1 MLWHELT
8 IHTTEEA
15 QEMISALLH
24 EAGAGGV
31 SIEESGT
38 LNKARDTRYGELYD
52 EPLNDIPEGEAVIKG
67 YFTEGSPMDGICAE
81 LTPRIEEL
89 REFGIDPGKAEISW
103 KTVDEEDWAHAWKQ
117 YFKPLRVSERLT
129 IKPVWEE
136 YAPASPEEKII
147 ELDPGMAFGTG
158 THPTTALCLRAL
170 EKAISGGEEVIDVGT
185 GSGILAVGAMLLG
198 ARSVL
203 ALDLD
208 PVAVQSAVENVQLNG
223 LSDVIT
229 VKESDLLSLLGGEGA
244 AETPAGAMWPS
255 ARPAQRPDGD
265 GPADEA
271 AGKDAPI
278 LSGADGGS
286 RRDEDAG
293 KAAGSG
299 TTPGGLGV
307 TLPVQIVVANILAEI
322 IVLFTDDVYRA
333 LQPGGIYI
341 TSGIYKDKEELVR
354 RALLASGFEIREV
367 TKEEDW
373 VAFTA
378 GKR

>member
-8 IHTTEEA
+8 IHTREEA
-15 QEMISALLH
+15 QDMIANLLY

-38 LNKARDTRYGELYD
+38 LNKTRDTRYGELYD

-67 YFTEGSPMDGICAE
+67 YYADTVAMEALILE
-81 LTPRIEEL
+81 LAPQVEEL
-89 REFGIDPGKAEISW
+89 RQYGIDPGKALISW
-103 KTVDEEDWAHAWKQ
+103 KTVDEEEWAHAWKQ

-129 IKPVWEE
+129 IKPTWEE
-136 YAPASPEEKII
+136 YTPESADERII

-170 EKAISGGEEVIDVGT
+170 EKHISGGEEVIDVGT
-185 GSGILAVGAMLLG
+185 GSGILAVGAVLLG
-198 ARSVL
+198 ARAVL

-208 PVAVQSAVENVQLNG
+208 PVAVTSARENVALNR
-223 LSDVIT
+223 LESAIM

-244 AETPAGAMWPS
+244 ADTPAGEMWPS
-255 ARPAQRPDGD
+255 ARPGF
-265 GPADEA
+265 A
-271 AGKDAPI
+271 AEEETP
-278 LSGADGGS
+278 S
-286 RRDEDAG
+286 
-293 KAAGSG
+293 AAMGSG
-299 TTPGGLGV
+299 IGV
-307 TLPVQIVVANILAEI
+307 TLPVKLIVANILAEI

-341 TSGIYKDKEELVR
+341 TSGIYKDKEELVAG
-354 RALLASGFEIREV
+354 ALQQSGFEIMEISR
-367 TKEEDW
+367 EEDW

>member
-8 IHTTEEA
+8 VHTTEEA
-15 QEMISALLH
+15 QEMISNFLY

-38 LNKARDTRYGELYD
+38 LAKQRDTRYGELYD

-67 YFTEGSPMDGICAE
+67 YYAE
-81 LTPRIEEL
+81 AVLMEDVMKELAPRIEEL
-89 REFGIDPGKAEISW
+89 HQYGIDPGKGQLSW
-103 KTVDEEDWAHAWKQ
+103 KTVDEDEWAHAWKQ

-129 IKPVWEE
+129 IRPTWEE
-136 YAPASPEEKII
+136 YTPASPDEKII

-170 EKAISGGEEVIDVGT
+170 EKHISGGEEVIDVGT
-185 GSGILAVGAMLLG
+185 GSGILAVGAVLLG
-198 ARSVL
+198 AKSVL

-208 PVAVQSAVENVQLNG
+208 PVAVESARENVALNR
-223 LSDVIT
+223 LQEAIT

-244 AETPAGAMWPS
+244 ADTAAGEMWPS
-255 ARPAQRPDGD
+255 ARPGHT
-265 GPADEA
+265 DE
-271 AGKDAPI
+271 
-278 LSGADGGS
+278 SGA
-286 RRDEDAG
+286 
-293 KAAGSG
+293 AADSASKE
-299 TTPGGLGV
+299 GLGV
-307 TLPVQIVVANILAEI
+307 TLPVKVVVANILAEI
-322 IVLFTDDVYRA
+322 IVLFTDDVYRS

-341 TSGIYKDKEELVR
+341 TSGIYKDKEELVAK
-354 RALLASGFEIREV
+354 ALAASGFEIMEISR
-367 TKEEDW
+367 EEDW

>member
-15 QEMISALLH
+15 QEMISNLMY

-38 LNKARDTRYGELYD
+38 LNKVRDTRYGELYD
-52 EPLNDIPEGEAVIKG
+52 QPLNDIPEGEAVIKG
-67 YFTEGSPMDGICAE
+67 YYSESVSMEEVIAE
-81 LTPRIEEL
+81 VAPRVEEL
-89 REFGIDPGKAEISW
+89 LGFGINTGKALISW
-103 KTVDEEDWAHAWKQ
+103 KTVDEDEWAHAWKQ

-129 IKPVWEE
+129 IKPTWEE
-136 YAPASPEEKII
+136 YTPSSPDEAII

-170 EKAISGGEEVIDVGT
+170 EKNITGGEEVIDVGT

-198 ARSVL
+198 AKSVL

-208 PVAVQSAVENVQLNG
+208 PVAVESARDNVQLNR
-223 LSDVIT
+223 LADQIT

-244 AETPAGAMWPS
+244 ADSTAGEMWPS
-255 ARPAQRPDGD
+255 ARPGHT
-265 GPADEA
+265 
-271 AGKDAPI
+271 
-278 LSGADGGS
+278 LSDSGL
-286 RRDEDAG
+286 
-293 KAAGSG
+293 GSG
-299 TTPGGLGV
+299 TGTQDNLGV
-307 TLPVQIVVANILAEI
+307 TLPVKIVVANILAEI

-333 LQPGGIYI
+333 LQPDGIYI
-341 TSGIYKDKEELVR
+341 TSGIYKDKEGLVEQ
-354 RALLASGFEIREV
+354 ALTKSGFHILEV
-367 TKEEDW
+367 TREEDW

>member
-8 IHTTEEA
+8 VHTTEEA
-15 QEMISALLH
+15 QEMISNLLV

-38 LNKARDTRYGELYD
+38 LNKNRDTRYGELYD

-67 YFTEGSPMDGICAE
+67 YYAESVDMDAVVSE
-81 LTPRIEEL
+81 VTPRVEEL
-89 REFGIDPGKAEISW
+89 REFGIDPGLAQISW

-129 IKPVWEE
+129 IKPTWEE
-136 YAPASPEEKII
+136 YTPATADEKII
-147 ELDPGMAFGTG
+147 EIDPGMAFGTG

-170 EKAISGGEEVIDVGT
+170 EKHIVSGDEVIDVGT

-198 ARSVL
+198 AASVL

-208 PVAVQSAVENVQLNG
+208 PVAVESARENVALNR
-223 LSDVIT
+223 LESAIT

-244 AETPAGAMWPS
+244 ADTAAGEMWPS
-255 ARPAQRPDGD
+255 ARPSNTADQEAVPVVA
-265 GPADEA
+265 PA
-271 AGKDAPI
+271 
-278 LSGADGGS
+278 AD
-286 RRDEDAG
+286 
-293 KAAGSG
+293 
-299 TTPGGLGV
+299 GLGV
-307 TLPVQIVVANILAEI
+307 TLPVRVVVANILAEI

-333 LQPGGIYI
+333 LQPEGIYI
-341 TSGIYKDKEELVR
+341 TSGIYKDKEGLVAE
-354 RALLASGFEIREV
+354 ALKSSGFEILEV
-367 TKEEDW
+367 TREEDW

>member
-1 MLWHELT
+1 MLWHEVT

-15 QEMISALLH
+15 QEMISNLLY

-31 SIEESGT
+31 SIEESGI
-38 LNKARDTRYGELYD
+38 LGKQRDTRYGELYD

-67 YFTEGSPMDGICAE
+67 YYAETVDMDGVIAE
-81 LTPRIEEL
+81 LTPRVEEL
-89 REFGIDPGKAEISW
+89 REFGIDPGKALISW
-103 KTVDEEDWAHAWKQ
+103 RTVDEDDWAHAWKQ

-129 IKPVWEE
+129 IKPTWEDYIPE
-136 YAPASPEEKII
+136 SPEEKII
-147 ELDPGMAFGTG
+147 EIDPGMAFGTG

-170 EKAISGGEEVIDVGT
+170 EKHISGGEEVIDVGT

-198 ARSVL
+198 AGSVL

-208 PVAVQSAVENVQLNG
+208 PVAVESAQQNVELNR
-223 LSDVIT
+223 LEESIT

-244 AETPAGAMWPS
+244 ADTPAGEMWPS
-255 ARPAQRPDGD
+255 ARPDATGTTQTAQ
-265 GPADEA
+265 ADE
-271 AGKDAPI
+271 GN
-278 LSGADGGS
+278 S
-286 RRDEDAG
+286 
-293 KAAGSG
+293 
-299 TTPGGLGV
+299 LGV

-333 LQPGGIYI
+333 LKRGGLYI
-341 TSGIYKDKEELVR
+341 TSGIYKDKEGLVAE
-354 RALLASGFEIREV
+354 ALTSSGFEIIEITR
-367 TKEEDW
+367 EEDW

>member
-8 IHTTEEA
+8 VHTTEEA
-15 QEMISALLH
+15 QEMISNLLY

-67 YFTEGSPMDGICAE
+67 YYADSVSMDD
-81 LTPRIEEL
+81 LIEEL
-89 REFGIDPGKAEISW
+89 APRVEELRDFGIDPGKALISW
-103 KTVDEEDWAHAWKQ
+103 KTVDEEEWAHAWKQ

-129 IKPVWEE
+129 IKPTWEE
-136 YAPASPEEKII
+136 YTPVSADEKII
-147 ELDPGMAFGTG
+147 EIDPGMAFGTG

-170 EKAISGGEEVIDVGT
+170 EKQISGGEEVIDVGT
-185 GSGILAVGAMLLG
+185 GSGILAVGAVLLG
-198 ARSVL
+198 AKSVL

-208 PVAVQSAVENVQLNG
+208 PVAVESARENVALNQLQEA
-223 LSDVIT
+223 VT

-244 AETPAGAMWPS
+244 ADTTAGDMWPS
-255 ARPAQRPDGD
+255 ARP
-265 GPADEA
+265 
-271 AGKDAPI
+271 
-278 LSGADGGS
+278 GAVGGAVEQGGS
-286 RRDEDAG
+286 
-293 KAAGSG
+293 AARNEEKS
-299 TTPGGLGV
+299 LGV
-307 TLPVQIVVANILAEI
+307 TLPVKIVVANILAEI

-341 TSGIYKDKEELVR
+341 TSGIYKDKEELVAK
-354 RALLASGFEIREV
+354 ALKSSGFEIMEISREA
-367 TKEEDW
+367 DW
-373 VAFTA
+373 VAVTA

>member
-8 IHTTEEA
+8 IHTTEES
-15 QEMISALLH
+15 QEMISAMLH
-24 EAGAGGV
+24 DAGAGGV

-38 LNKARDTRYGELYD
+38 LAKQRETRYGELYD

-67 YFTEGSPMDGICAE
+67 YFSEGTPMDDICGELAPKIAE
-81 LTPRIEEL
+81 LKD
-89 REFGIDPGKAEISW
+89 FGIDPGRAEISW
-103 KTVDEEDWAHAWKQ
+103 KTVDEEDWSHAWKQ
-117 YFKPLRVSERLT
+117 YFKPLRVSDRLT
-129 IKPVWEE
+129 IRPVWED
-136 YAPASPEEKII
+136 YTPASPEEQII
-147 ELDPGMAFGTG
+147 HLDPGMAFGTG

-170 EKAISGGEEVIDVGT
+170 EKAIKGGEEVIDVGT
-185 GSGILAVGAMLLG
+185 GSGILAVGAVLLG
-198 ARSVL
+198 AKSVL

-208 PVAVQSAVENVQLNG
+208 PVAVKSAIENVELNG
-223 LSDVIT
+223 LLDRIS

-244 AETPAGAMWPS
+244 AEKPEGAMWPTARAPRQQDEGEHLETNGEKPGDDGFDAVS
-255 ARPAQRPDGD
+255 AA
-265 GPADEA
+265 ADS
-271 AGKDAPI
+271 
-278 LSGADGGS
+278 SGA
-286 RRDEDAG
+286 RAG
-293 KAAGSG
+293 
-299 TTPGGLGV
+299 LNV
-307 TLPVQIVVANILAEI
+307 TLPVRIIVANILAEI

-354 RALLASGFEIREV
+354 QALIASGFEISEV

>member
-8 IHTTEEA
+8 VHTTEEA
-15 QEMISALLH
+15 QEMISNLLY

-67 YFTEGSPMDGICAE
+67 YYADSVSMDAVIRE
-81 LTPRIEEL
+81 LTPRVEEL
-89 REFGIDPGKAEISW
+89 REFGIDPGKALISW
-103 KTVDEEDWAHAWKQ
+103 KTVDEEEWAHAWKQ

-129 IKPVWEE
+129 IKPTWEE
-136 YAPASPEEKII
+136 YTPAGMDEKII
-147 ELDPGMAFGTG
+147 EIDPGMAFGTG

-170 EKAISGGEEVIDVGT
+170 EKQISGGEEVIDVGT
-185 GSGILAVGAMLLG
+185 GSGILAVGAVLLG
-198 ARSVL
+198 AKSVL

-208 PVAVQSAVENVQLNG
+208 PVAVESARENVELNR
-223 LSDVIT
+223 LQDVIT

-244 AETPAGAMWPS
+244 ADTAAGEMWPS
-255 ARPAQRPDGD
+255 ARQNTA
-265 GPADEA
+265 AVENTAA
-271 AGKDAPI
+271 AGQTDT
-278 LSGADGGS
+278 
-286 RRDEDAG
+286 E
-293 KAAGSG
+293 
-299 TTPGGLGV
+299 TLGV
-307 TLPVQIVVANILAEI
+307 KLPVKIVVANILAEI

-333 LQPGGIYI
+333 LQKGGIYI
-341 TSGIYKDKEELVR
+341 TSGIYKDKEELVAK
-354 RALLASGFEIREV
+354 ALEASGFEIMEISR
-367 TKEEDW
+367 EEDW

>member
-15 QEMISALLH
+15 QEMISNLMY

-38 LNKARDTRYGELYD
+38 LNKVRDTRYGELYD
-52 EPLNDIPEGEAVIKG
+52 QPLNDIPEGEAVIKG
-67 YFTEGSPMDGICAE
+67 YYSETVSMEELIAE
-81 LTPRIEEL
+81 VTPRVEEL
-89 REFGIDPGKAEISW
+89 REFGINPGKALISW
-103 KTVDEEDWAHAWKQ
+103 KTVDEDEWAHAWKQ

-129 IKPVWEE
+129 IKPTWED
-136 YAPASPEEKII
+136 YTPAHPNEAII
-147 ELDPGMAFGTG
+147 EIDPGMAFGTG

-170 EKAISGGEEVIDVGT
+170 EKNITGGEEVIDVGT

-198 ARSVL
+198 AKSVL

-208 PVAVQSAVENVQLNG
+208 PVAVDSARDNVRLNR
-223 LSDVIT
+223 LQDQIT

-244 AETPAGAMWPS
+244 ADSAAGEMWPS
-255 ARPAQRPDGD
+255 AR
-265 GPADEA
+265 
-271 AGKDAPI
+271 
-278 LSGADGGS
+278 SGHVQS
-286 RRDEDAG
+286 
-293 KAAGSG
+293 
-299 TTPGGLGV
+299 TPGSAPTEHDSLGV
-307 TLPVQIVVANILAEI
+307 TLPVKIVVANILAEI

-333 LQPGGIYI
+333 LQSGGIYI
-341 TSGIYKDKEELVR
+341 TSGIYKDKEGLVEQ
-354 RALLASGFEIREV
+354 ALTKSGFDILEV
-367 TKEEDW
+367 SREEDW

>member
-1 MLWHELT
+1 MRWHELT

-15 QEMISALLH
+15 QEMISAMLH
-24 EAGAGGV
+24 DAGAGGV

-38 LNKARDTRYGELYD
+38 LNKDRDTRYGELYD

-67 YFTEGSPMDGICAE
+67 YFTEETPMDGICAE
-81 LTPRIEEL
+81 LAPRIEEL

-117 YFKPLRVSERLT
+117 YFKPLRLSERLT

-136 YAPASPEEKII
+136 YTPESPDEKII
-147 ELDPGMAFGTG
+147 VLDPGMAFGTG

-170 EKAISGGEEVIDVGT
+170 EKAIKGGEEVIDVGT

-208 PVAVQSAVENVQLNG
+208 PVAVYSAMENVKLNG

-244 AETPAGAMWPS
+244 VDTPAGAMWPS
-255 ARPAQRPDGD
+255 ARPSQRPAESGA
-265 GPADEA
+265 ADEA
-271 AGKDAPI
+271 AGADASV
-278 LSGADGGS
+278 LDGPDGS
-286 RRDEDAG
+286 P
-293 KAAGSG
+293 AAGLDSAQ
-299 TTPGGLGV
+299 GGLGV
-307 TLPVQIVVANILAEI
+307 TLPVKIVVANILAEI
-322 IVLFTDDVYRA
+322 LVLFTDDVYRA

-341 TSGIYKDKEELVR
+341 SSGIYKDKEALVR
-354 RALLASGFEIREV
+354 KALLASGFEIREV
-367 TKEEDW
+367 TREEDW

>member
-15 QEMISALLH
+15 QEMISNLMY

-38 LNKARDTRYGELYD
+38 LNKVRDTRYGELYD
-52 EPLNDIPEGEAVIKG
+52 QPLNDIPEGEAVIKG
-67 YFTEGSPMDGICAE
+67 YYSESVSMEEVIAE
-81 LTPRIEEL
+81 VAPRVEEL
-89 REFGIDPGKAEISW
+89 RGFGIDPGKALISW
-103 KTVDEEDWAHAWKQ
+103 KTVDEDEWAHAWKQ

-129 IKPVWEE
+129 IKPTWEE
-136 YAPASPEEKII
+136 YTPTHPNEAII

-170 EKAISGGEEVIDVGT
+170 EKNITGGEEVIDVGT

-198 ARSVL
+198 AKSVL

-208 PVAVQSAVENVQLNG
+208 PVAVESARENVQLNR
-223 LSDVIT
+223 LEDRIT

-244 AETPAGAMWPS
+244 ADSTAGDMWPS
-255 ARPAQRPDGD
+255 ARPGHVLAHTDSQ
-265 GPADEA
+265 
-271 AGKDAPI
+271 
-278 LSGADGGS
+278 SGSVSQDS
-286 RRDEDAG
+286 
-293 KAAGSG
+293 
-299 TTPGGLGV
+299 LGV
-307 TLPVQIVVANILAEI
+307 TLPVKIVVANILAEI

-333 LQPGGIYI
+333 LQTGGIYI
-341 TSGIYKDKEELVR
+341 TSGIYKDKEGLVEQ
-354 RALLASGFEIREV
+354 ALKQSGFEILEV
-367 TKEEDW
+367 AREEDW

>member
-8 IHTTEEA
+8 VHTTEEA
-15 QEMISALLH
+15 QEMISNLLY

-38 LNKARDTRYGELYD
+38 LNKERDTRYGELYD

-67 YFTEGSPMDGICAE
+67 YYAESVLMDTIVEE
-81 LTPRIEEL
+81 LTPKVEEL
-89 REFGIDPGKAEISW
+89 REFGIDPGKALISW
-103 KTVDEEDWAHAWKQ
+103 KTVDEEEWAHAWKQ

-129 IKPVWEE
+129 IKPTWEA
-136 YAPASPEEKII
+136 YTPANADEKII
-147 ELDPGMAFGTG
+147 EIDPGMAFGTG

-170 EKAISGGEEVIDVGT
+170 EKQISGGEEVIDVGT

-198 ARSVL
+198 AKSVL

-208 PVAVQSAVENVQLNG
+208 PIAVDSARENVALNR
-223 LSDVIT
+223 LEKSIT

-244 AETPAGAMWPS
+244 LDTAAGEMWPS
-255 ARPAQRPDGD
+255 ARPGHK
-265 GPADEA
+265 
-271 AGKDAPI
+271 AGGQETES
-278 LSGADGGS
+278 SGAVADDS
-286 RRDEDAG
+286 
-293 KAAGSG
+293 
-299 TTPGGLGV
+299 LGV
-307 TLPVQIVVANILAEI
+307 TLPVKIVVANILAEI

-341 TSGIYKDKEELVR
+341 TSGIYKDKEELVAQ
-354 RALLASGFEIREV
+354 ALVSSGFEIIEV
-367 TKEEDW
+367 SREEDW

>member
-1 MLWHELT
+1 MLWHEVT

-15 QEMISALLH
+15 QEMISNFLY

-31 SIEESGT
+31 SIEESGI
-38 LNKARDTRYGELYD
+38 LGKVRDTRYGELYD

-67 YFTEGSPMDGICAE
+67 YYAESVDMDGVIAE
-81 LTPRIEEL
+81 LTPRVEEL
-89 REFGIDPGKAEISW
+89 REYGIDPGKALISW
-103 KTVDEEDWAHAWKQ
+103 KTVDEEEWAHAWKE

-129 IKPVWEE
+129 IKPTWEE
-136 YAPASPEEKII
+136 YTPESPNEKII

-170 EKAISGGEEVIDVGT
+170 EKNITGGEEVIDVGT

-198 ARSVL
+198 AGSVL

-208 PVAVQSAVENVQLNG
+208 PVAVESAVENVALNR
-223 LSDVIT
+223 LEQFIT
-229 VKESDLLSLLGGEGA
+229 VKESDLLSLLGGEKA
-244 AETPAGAMWPS
+244 ADTAAGDMWPS
-255 ARPAQRPDGD
+255 ARPEANASVQSKANPAGD
-265 GPADEA
+265 
-271 AGKDAPI
+271 
-278 LSGADGGS
+278 S
-286 RRDEDAG
+286 
-293 KAAGSG
+293 
-299 TTPGGLGV
+299 LGV

-333 LQPGGIYI
+333 LKPGGIYI
-341 TSGIYKDKEELVR
+341 TSGIYKDKEGLVSQ
-354 RALLASGFEIREV
+354 ALTASGFEIIEITR
-367 TKEEDW
+367 EEDW

>member
-15 QEMISALLH
+15 QEMISNFFY

-38 LNKARDTRYGELYD
+38 LDKVRNTRYGELYD
-52 EPLNDIPEGEAVIKG
+52 EPLNDIPAGEAVIKG
-67 YFTEGSPMDGICAE
+67 YYSESVSMEEVIAE
-81 LTPRIEEL
+81 VAPRVEEL
-89 REFGIDPGKAEISW
+89 REFGIDPGKALISW
-103 KTVDEEDWAHAWKQ
+103 KTVDEDEWAHAWKQ

-129 IKPVWEE
+129 IKPTWEE
-136 YAPASPEEKII
+136 YTPASPDEKII
-147 ELDPGMAFGTG
+147 EIDPGMAFGTG

-170 EKAISGGEEVIDVGT
+170 EKNIAGGEEVIDVGT

-198 ARSVL
+198 AKSLL

-208 PVAVQSAVENVQLNG
+208 PVAVESARENVELNRMQER
-223 LSDVIT
+223 II

-244 AETPAGAMWPS
+244 SDSAAGDMWPS
-255 ARPAQRPDGD
+255 ARPGHT
-265 GPADEA
+265 
-271 AGKDAPI
+271 
-278 LSGADGGS
+278 LSESADGIV
-286 RRDEDAG
+286 
-293 KAAGSG
+293 AAKSDN
-299 TTPGGLGV
+299 LGV
-307 TLPVQIVVANILAEI
+307 TLPVKIVVANILAEI

-333 LQPGGIYI
+333 LQSGGLYI
-341 TSGIYKDKEELVR
+341 TSGIYKDKEGLVEQ
-354 RALLASGFEIREV
+354 ALTKSGFEIIEV
-367 TKEEDW
+367 TREDDW

>member
-15 QEMISALLH
+15 QEMISALLQ

-38 LNKARDTRYGELYD
+38 LSKTRDTRYGELYD

-67 YFTEGSPMDGICAE
+67 YFTEGSPMDSICAE
-81 LTPRIEEL
+81 LAPRVMEL
-89 REFGIDPGKAEISW
+89 REFGIDPGKADISW
-103 KTVDEEDWAHAWKQ
+103 KTVDEDDWAHAWKQ

-136 YAPASPEEKII
+136 YIPVSPEEKII

-208 PVAVQSAVENVQLNG
+208 PIAVQSAVENVELNG
-223 LSDVIT
+223 LSGAIT

-255 ARPAQRPDGD
+255 ARPSQTQEADG
-265 GPADEA
+265 A
-271 AGKDAPI
+271 AGEDAPI
-278 LSGADGGS
+278 FGGADS
-286 RRDEDAG
+286 ESRDEDAG
-293 KAAGSG
+293 QADGSG
-299 TTPGGLGV
+299 SPQDGLGV
-307 TLPVQIVVANILAEI
+307 KLPVKIVVANILAEI

-341 TSGIYKDKEELVR
+341 TSGIYKDKEGLVR
-354 RALLASGFEIREV
+354 KALLASGFEIKEV

>member
-8 IHTTEEA
+8 VHTTEEA
-15 QEMISALLH
+15 QEMVSNLLY

-38 LNKARDTRYGELYD
+38 LNKTRDTRYGELYD

-67 YFTEGSPMDGICAE
+67 YYAE
-81 LTPRIEEL
+81 SVSMEEIIQEIAPRVEEL
-89 REFGIDPGKAEISW
+89 REFGIDPGKGQLSW
-103 KTVDEEDWAHAWKQ
+103 KTVDENDWAHAWKQ

-129 IKPVWEE
+129 IRPTWEE
-136 YAPASPEEKII
+136 YTPASPDEKII

-170 EKAISGGEEVIDVGT
+170 EKHISGGEEVIDVGT
-185 GSGILAVGAMLLG
+185 GSGILAVGAVLLG
-198 ARSVL
+198 AKSVL

-208 PVAVQSAVENVQLNG
+208 PVAVDSARENVALNR
-223 LSDVIT
+223 LQEAIT

-244 AETPAGAMWPS
+244 ADTAAGEMWPS
-255 ARPAQRPDGD
+255 ARPNHTG
-265 GPADEA
+265 ADEA
-271 AGKDAPI
+271 AEP
-278 LSGADGGS
+278 GS
-286 RRDEDAG
+286 EA
-293 KAAGSG
+293 
-299 TTPGGLGV
+299 GLGV
-307 TLPVQIVVANILAEI
+307 TLPVKIVVANILAEI

-341 TSGIYKDKEELVR
+341 TSGIYKDKEELVAK
-354 RALLASGFEIREV
+354 ALAASGFEIMEV
-367 TKEEDW
+367 SREEDW